1 MVTAMFRPLRPF
13 CSLCLL
19 PLFLLLFGCS
29 TQSISP
35 HFAIPAGKQAA
46 LVHGGPQPPVTG
58 SSIQLY
64 AVGTTGDGSAA
75 TPLLSPPATTD
86 ANGSFNITGTYTCPS
101 PSTLVYLVGTGGD
114 PGLTPPANNAAISM
128 MAALGPCGNL
138 TPSTYIFVDEPT
150 TVAAAY
156 ALAPFLSSP
165 SAIGSAPE
173 DATALAD
180 AFTLAD
186 ELANTTTGTSPGVGV
201 PPGVTVPVAQINTI
215 ADIIS
220 TCINSAG
227 GVAGDGSACGTLF
240 SLTTPP
246 GLTPATDTITALL
259 HLADNP
265 TLNTAAL
272 YGIASGDLLF
282 QPIQPQAP
290 PDLSVNLTA
299 SSSSGFTVSPSTLN
313 FPSTRN
319 FTTSAPL
326 IVTLTN
332 NTANPVAI
340 DIAPSFSGANPN
352 DFATEGG
359 CATPVMPGTSCSLE
373 FTFRPS
379 ATGTRSAYLTLIN
392 TSANPEIPILL
403 TGTGLEA
410 SGGAAT
416 LIQPVLSFSNAGF
429 PSTATLANYGPGTLT
444 IDGFTISNDPTSG
457 QPAFTQTNNCG
468 ATLAPQASCTVTVVA
483 LATTQAYSTGLLTIA
498 DDSVSGLQTA
508 LLTYSN
514 GNLLVNFAARS
525 IGTQG
530 GTTLT
535 IQPPG
540 IPNGTYT
547 ATLVGPDATDFSF
560 SSGSSSLSTTCNNLS
575 RGMPSCLSLIY
586 FTPSALGL
594 RSAEVDL
601 NGVFYG
607 MVTGVGLQPG
617 AQLLVIPSSVFSFG
631 SVVIGQTSTNT
642 AIQMASEGTVPW
654 NGPVLTGPD
663 AADFK
668 IVSTTCNVA
677 PWTSCT
683 VTVTASPTQTGN
695 RFASL
700 TVTDSTGAV
709 QQTISLNAVGISP
722 P

>member
-1 MVTAMFRPLRPF
+1 
-13 CSLCLL
+13 
-19 PLFLLLFGCS
+19 
-29 TQSISP
+29 
-35 HFAIPAGKQAA
+35 
-46 LVHGGPQPPVTG
+46 
-58 SSIQLY
+58 
-64 AVGTTGDGSAA
+64 VGATGDGSAA

-114 PGLTPPANNAAISM
+114 PGLTPSANNAAISM

-150 TVAAAY
+150 TVAAVY

-173 DATALAD
+173 DATALAN
-180 AFTLAD
+180 AFILAD

-215 ADIIS
+215 ADILS

-240 SLTTPP
+240 SLTTSP

-265 TLNTAAL
+265 TLNTTAL
-272 YGIASGDLLF
+272 YSLATDTAPF
-282 QPIQPQAP
+282 QPIQPQVP
-290 PDLSVNLTA
+290 PDLSVNLTVT
-299 SSSSGFTVSPSTLN
+299 SGSGFTVSPSTLN

-332 NTANPVAI
+332 NTANPVGI
-340 DIAPSFSGANPN
+340 DIAPSFSGANPD

-359 CATPVMPGTSCSLE
+359 CSTPVMPSTSCNLE

-410 SGGAAT
+410 GGGAAT

-429 PSTATLANYGPGTLT
+429 PSTATLTNYGPGTLT

-457 QPAFTQTNNCG
+457 QPAFTQTNSCG
-468 ATLAPQASCTVTVVA
+468 ASLAPQASCIVTVTA
-483 LATTQAYSTGLLTIA
+483 LATTQVYSTGLLTVA
-498 DDSVSGLQTA
+498 DDSVSGPQTA
-508 LLTYSN
+508 LLTYTSS
-514 GNLLVNFAARS
+514 GGLQANFAARS

-530 GTTLT
+530 GTTLGI

-547 ATLVGPDATDFSF
+547 ITLAGPDATDFSF
-560 SSGSSSLSTTCNNLS
+560 SSASSSLSTTCNLS
-575 RGMPSCLSLIY
+575 RIEPSCSPPIY
-586 FTPSALGL
+586 FNPSALGL

-607 MVTGVGLQPG
+607 VVTGVGLQPG
-617 AQLLVIPSSVFSFG
+617 AQLLVIPNSVFSFG
-631 SVVIGQTSTNT
+631 SVVIGQTSTST
-642 AIQMASEGTVPW
+642 VIQMSSEGTVPW
-654 NGPVLTGPD
+654 NGPVLAGPD
-663 AADFK
+663 ASDFNV
-668 IVSTTCNVA
+668 VSTTCNLA

-683 VTVTASPTQTGN
+683 VIVTASPTQTGE

-709 QQTISLNAVGISP
+709 QQTISLNAVGVSP